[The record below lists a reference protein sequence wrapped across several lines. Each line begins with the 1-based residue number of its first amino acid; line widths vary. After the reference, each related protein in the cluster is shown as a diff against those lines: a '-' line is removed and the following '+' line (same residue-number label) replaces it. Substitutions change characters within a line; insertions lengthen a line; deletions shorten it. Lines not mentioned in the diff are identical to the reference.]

1 MKPSRRPLLP
11 PALLAAAVLLA
22 APVQAGEP
30 AWRVFLGPSLVAPSF
45 STTYVS
51 SYSPPFQY
59 TPHTSSATQ
68 SMPLDAASG
77 AGLLL
82 GVERDLGRHLGLQ
95 LSVGGARG
103 DVSGAPGQY
112 DLAMRYT
119 SRPPP
124 SYEPVEVSLARS
136 EAQPGAVGRLD
147 TRVVALD
154 LTAAAEL
161 GSRGRLGLHA
171 GPAWLHTNGRA
182 QSLVYTAYFMG
193 GHSTSF
199 YEDYPVYFDFPAD
212 TVGLDA
218 GAFAEVGLGERAGL
232 RLDLRYTW
240 GPEQSA
246 EVTVGG
252 LVDPEGV
259 VRSVPLEELQ
269 GGLAPRPVSV
279 DPSCLRAALVLTW
292 RF

>member
-1 MKPSRRPLLP
+1 MRSSRRPLGP
-11 PALLAAAVLLA
+11 SALLAAAVLLA

-82 GVERDLGRHLGLQ
+82 GVERDLGRRLGLQ

-136 EAQPGAVGRLD
+136 EAQPGAEGHLD
-147 TRVVALD
+147 TRVLALD
-154 LTAAAEL
+154 LTATAEI
-161 GSRGRLGLHA
+161 GARGRLGLRA
-171 GPAWLHTNGRA
+171 GPAWLHTSGRA
-182 QSLVYTAYFMG
+182 QSLVSTAYFMG

-199 YEDYPVYFDFPAD
+199 YEDYTVYFDFPANAL
-212 TVGLDA
+212 GLDA

-232 RLDLRYTW
+232 RLDLGSTW

-259 VRSVPLEELQ
+259 VRSVPLEDLQ
-269 GGLAPRPVSV
+269 SGLAPRPVSV
-279 DPSCLRAALVLTW
+279 DPSCFRASLVLTW